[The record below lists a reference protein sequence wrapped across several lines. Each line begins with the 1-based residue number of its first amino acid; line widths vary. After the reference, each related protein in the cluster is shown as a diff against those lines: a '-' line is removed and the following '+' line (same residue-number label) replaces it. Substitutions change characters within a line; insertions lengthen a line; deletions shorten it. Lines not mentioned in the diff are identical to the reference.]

1 MSIRLPFK
9 PSKAAQAVVAIAAAL
24 GAVGTELLAP
34 GVLPDGWSKY
44 VASALTVIAAIAG
57 FIQRE
62 EPLIEGLDQFAK

>member
-1 MSIRLPFK
+1 MSIKLPFK
-9 PSKAAQAVVAIAAAL
+9 PSKVAQAIVAIAAAL
-24 GAVGTELLAP
+24 GAIGADLLAP

-62 EPLIEGLDQFAK
+62 KPLIDELDNLAE